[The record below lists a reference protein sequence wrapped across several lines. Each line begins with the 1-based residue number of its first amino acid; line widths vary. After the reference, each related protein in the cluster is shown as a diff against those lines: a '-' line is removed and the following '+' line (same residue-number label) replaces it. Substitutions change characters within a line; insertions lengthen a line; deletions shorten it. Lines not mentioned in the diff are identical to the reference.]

1 MLLAL
6 GDLGA
11 EEEEVDEEEAEAAMM
26 ANWGHKPQHQP
37 PQQQTEQANDAVATA
52 VPMEVAAARASE
64 EAVAAAP
71 VVMDEVVE
79 ALEHPQ
85 QQPQPQAAAVT
96 VAGSGEGKDVYA
108 VLGLSKEEAEAT
120 VRACLLRVDLV
131 FTNQPIETV
140 APPHHHITIITPAGL
155 PAPHALRP
163 RLARGGRHAVVP
175 PPTAAIARRLG
186 GRGRH
191 RGRGGCQPH
200 GPGAGLGGGG
210 RHAARRRQRQWQ

>member
-11 EEEEVDEEEAEAAMM
+11 EEEEEVDEEEAEAAMM

-37 PQQQTEQANDAVATA
+37 PPQQQTEQADGAVATA
-52 VPMEVAAARASE
+52 VPMEVAAAGASE
-64 EAVAAAP
+64 EAVEAAP

-85 QQPQPQAAAVT
+85 QQQPPQAAAVT

-108 VLGLSKEEAEAT
+108 VLGMSKEEAEAT

-131 FTNQPIETV
+131 FTNQPSETV
-140 APPHHHITIITPAGL
+140 APPHYHITIITPAGL
-155 PAPHALRP
+155 PAPHALRS

-175 PPTAAIARRLG
+175 PPTAAIAR
-186 GRGRH
+186 
-191 RGRGGCQPH
+191 
-200 GPGAGLGGGG
+200 
-210 RHAARRRQRQWQ
+210 